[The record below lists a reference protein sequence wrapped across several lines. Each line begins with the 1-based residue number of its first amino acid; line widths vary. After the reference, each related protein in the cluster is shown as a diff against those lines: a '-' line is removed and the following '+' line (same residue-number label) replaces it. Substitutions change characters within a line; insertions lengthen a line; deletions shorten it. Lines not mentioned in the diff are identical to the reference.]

1 MRFVR
6 IPAGNFQMGQ
16 PRGAGWDKV
25 QPLDRASIEAWMAA
39 ATHWDWDEVPL
50 HAVKIT
56 RPFAMGVTEVA
67 NAQFEPFAP
76 GHRNLRGKAGF
87 SSADDEAV
95 LFVSWSEAAAFGDWL
110 SRKEGKPYRLPTE
123 AEWEYA

>member
-1 MRFVR
+1 MRLRLPIRQMTNAVLLAAFGAAPGVAADAEVFVNSIGMRFVR

-39 ATHWDWDEVPL
+39 ATHWDWDEVPV

-56 RPFAMGVTEVA
+56 RPFAMG
-67 NAQFEPFAP
+67 
-76 GHRNLRGKAGF
+76 
-87 SSADDEAV
+87 
-95 LFVSWSEAAAFGDWL
+95 
-110 SRKEGKPYRLPTE
+110 
-123 AEWEYA
+123 